1 MIPFST
7 RHRRHLTLALLG
19 ALAIAPAA
27 AFAQD
32 TTTSDASTTA
42 SGKRFAVVGGY
53 ALSEPTRNP
62 SIAGARSQVDGD
74 GAATL
79 SASYYIN
86 DNIAVEA
93 WGAADKFGHRVRT
106 DSGKVA
112 SVDAQPYALSGQ
124 YHFGGADKIVRP
136 FVGLG
141 YYESNYSGETAEPSG
156 AFAGQRVGIETA
168 KGAMATAG
176 VDLNINPTWF
186 ARADVRYL
194 QGKSDVR
201 LDGVDAGEAELNPV
215 VLGVGFGARF

>member
-1 MIPFST
+1 MI
-7 RHRRHLTLALLG
+7 RIRHLTLALLG
-19 ALAIAPAA
+19 TLAITPA

-32 TTTSDASTTA
+32 ASTDTA

-62 SIAGARSQVDGD
+62 EIDGARTQLDGD
-74 GAATL
+74 GAGTL

-93 WGAADKFGHRVRT
+93 WGAADKFSHRVR
-106 DSGKVA
+106 DGEGQKLG
-112 SVDAQPYALSGQ
+112 SVEAQPYAVSGQ
-124 YHFGGADKIVRP
+124 YHFRQADSTVRP

-141 YYESNYSGETAEPSG
+141 YYEQNFDGETAEPSG
-156 AFAGQRVGIETA
+156 ALAGQRIGVETA

-194 QGKSDVR
+194 QGDSDVK
-201 LDGVDAGEAELNPV
+201 LDGVKAGEAELDPV
-215 VLGVGFGARF
+215 IVGVGVGARF

>member
-1 MIPFST
+1 MI
-7 RHRRHLTLALLG
+7 RIRHLTLALLG
-19 ALAIAPAA
+19 TLAITPA

-32 TTTSDASTTA
+32 ASTDTA

-62 SIAGARSQVDGD
+62 EIDGARTQLDGD
-74 GAATL
+74 GAGTL

-93 WGAADKFGHRVRT
+93 WGAADKFSHRVR
-106 DSGKVA
+106 DGEGQKLG
-112 SVDAQPYALSGQ
+112 SVDAQPYAVSGQ
-124 YHFGGADKIVRP
+124 YHFRQADSTVRP

-141 YYESNYSGETAEPSG
+141 YYEQNFDGETAEPSG
-156 AFAGQRVGIETA
+156 ALAGQRIGVETA

-194 QGKSDVR
+194 QGDSDVK
-201 LDGVDAGEAELNPV
+201 LDGVKAGEAELDPV
-215 VLGVGFGARF
+215 ILGVGVGARF

>member
-1 MIPFST
+1 MI
-7 RHRRHLTLALLG
+7 RIRHLTLALLG
-19 ALAIAPAA
+19 TLAITPA

-32 TTTSDASTTA
+32 ASTDTA

-62 SIAGARSQVDGD
+62 EIDGARTQMDGD
-74 GAATL
+74 GAGTL

-93 WGAADKFGHRVRT
+93 WGAADKFSHRVR
-106 DSGKVA
+106 DGEGQKLG
-112 SVDAQPYALSGQ
+112 SVDAQPYAVSGQ
-124 YHFGGADKIVRP
+124 YHFRQADSTVRP

-141 YYESNYSGETAEPSG
+141 YYEQNFDGETAEPSG
-156 AFAGQRVGIETA
+156 ALAGQRIGVETA

-176 VDLNINPTWF
+176 VELNINPTWF

-194 QGKSDVR
+194 QGDSDVK
-201 LDGVDAGEAELNPV
+201 LGGVKAGEAELDPV
-215 VLGVGFGARF
+215 ILGVGVGARF

>member
-1 MIPFST
+1 MI
-7 RHRRHLTLALLG
+7 RIRHLTLALLG
-19 ALAIAPAA
+19 TLAITPA

-32 TTTSDASTTA
+32 ASTDTA

-62 SIAGARSQVDGD
+62 EIDGARTQLDGD
-74 GAATL
+74 GAGTL

-93 WGAADKFGHRVRT
+93 WGAADKFSHRVR
-106 DSGKVA
+106 DGEGQKLG
-112 SVDAQPYALSGQ
+112 SVDAQPYAVSGQ
-124 YHFGGADKIVRP
+124 YHFRQADSTVRP

-141 YYESNYSGETAEPSG
+141 YYEQNFDGETAEPSG
-156 AFAGQRVGIETA
+156 ALAGQRIGVETA
-168 KGAMATAG
+168 QGAMATAG

-194 QGKSDVR
+194 QGDSDVK
-201 LDGVDAGEAELNPV
+201 LDGVKAGEAELDPV
-215 VLGVGFGARF
+215 ILGVGVGARF

>member
-1 MIPFST
+1 MI
-7 RHRRHLTLALLG
+7 RIRHLTLALLG
-19 ALAIAPAA
+19 TLAITPA

-32 TTTSDASTTA
+32 ASTDTA

-62 SIAGARSQVDGD
+62 EIDGARTQLDGD
-74 GAATL
+74 GAGTL

-86 DNIAVEA
+86 DNVAVEA
-93 WGAADKFGHRVRT
+93 WGAADKFSHRVR
-106 DSGKVA
+106 DGEGQKLG
-112 SVDAQPYALSGQ
+112 SVDAQPYAVSGQ
-124 YHFGGADKIVRP
+124 YHFRQADSTVRP

-141 YYESNYSGETAEPSG
+141 YYEQNFDGETAEPSG
-156 AFAGQRVGIETA
+156 ALAGQRIGVETA

-194 QGKSDVR
+194 QGDSDVK
-201 LDGVDAGEAELNPV
+201 LDGVKAGEAELDPV
-215 VLGVGFGARF
+215 ILGVGVGARF

>member
-1 MIPFST
+1 MI
-7 RHRRHLTLALLG
+7 RIRHLTLALLG
-19 ALAIAPAA
+19 TLAITPA

-32 TTTSDASTTA
+32 ASTDTA

-62 SIAGARSQVDGD
+62 EIHRARTQMDGD
-74 GAATL
+74 GAGTL

-93 WGAADKFGHRVRT
+93 WGAADKFSHRVR
-106 DSGKVA
+106 DGEGQKLG
-112 SVDAQPYALSGQ
+112 SVDAQPYAVSGQ
-124 YHFGGADKIVRP
+124 YHFRQADSTVRP

-141 YYESNYSGETAEPSG
+141 YYEQNFDGETAEPSG
-156 AFAGQRVGIETA
+156 ALTGQRIGVETA

-176 VDLNINPTWF
+176 VDVNINPTWF

-194 QGKSDVR
+194 QGDSDVK
-201 LDGVDAGEAELNPV
+201 LDGVKAGEAELDPV
-215 VLGVGFGARF
+215 ILGVGVGARF

>member
-1 MIPFST
+1 MI
-7 RHRRHLTLALLG
+7 RIRHLTLALLG
-19 ALAIAPAA
+19 TLAITPA

-32 TTTSDASTTA
+32 ASTDTA

-62 SIAGARSQVDGD
+62 EIDGARTQLDGD
-74 GAATL
+74 GAGTL

-93 WGAADKFGHRVRT
+93 WGAADKFSHRVR
-106 DSGKVA
+106 DGEGRKLG
-112 SVDAQPYALSGQ
+112 SVEAQPYAVSGQ
-124 YHFGGADKIVRP
+124 YHFRQADSTVRP

-141 YYESNYSGETAEPSG
+141 YYEQNFDGETAEPSG
-156 AFAGQRVGIETA
+156 ALAGQRIGVETA

-194 QGKSDVR
+194 QGDSDVK
-201 LDGVDAGEAELNPV
+201 LDGVKAGEAELDPV
-215 VLGVGFGARF
+215 ILGVGVGARF

>member
-1 MIPFST
+1 MI
-7 RHRRHLTLALLG
+7 RIRHLTLALLG
-19 ALAIAPAA
+19 TLAITPA

-32 TTTSDASTTA
+32 ASTDTA

-62 SIAGARSQVDGD
+62 ELDGARTQLDGD
-74 GAATL
+74 GAGTL

-93 WGAADKFGHRVRT
+93 WGAADKFSHRVR
-106 DSGKVA
+106 DGEGQKLG
-112 SVDAQPYALSGQ
+112 SVEAQPYAVSGQ
-124 YHFGGADKIVRP
+124 YHFRQADSTVRP

-141 YYESNYSGETAEPSG
+141 YYEQNFDGETAEPSG
-156 AFAGQRVGIETA
+156 ALAGQRIGVETA

-194 QGKSDVR
+194 QGDSDVK
-201 LDGVDAGEAELNPV
+201 LDGVKAGEAELDPV
-215 VLGVGFGARF
+215 ILGVGVGARF

>member
-1 MIPFST
+1 MI
-7 RHRRHLTLALLG
+7 RIRHLTLALLG
-19 ALAIAPAA
+19 TLAITPA

-32 TTTSDASTTA
+32 ASTDTA

-62 SIAGARSQVDGD
+62 EIDGARTQLDGD
-74 GAATL
+74 GAGTL

-93 WGAADKFGHRVRT
+93 WGAADKFSHRVR
-106 DSGKVA
+106 DGEGQKLG
-112 SVDAQPYALSGQ
+112 SVEAQPYAVSGQ
-124 YHFGGADKIVRP
+124 YHFRQADSTVRP

-141 YYESNYSGETAEPSG
+141 YYEQNYDGETAEPSG
-156 AFAGQRVGIETA
+156 ALAGQRIGVETA

-176 VDLNINPTWF
+176 VDVNINPTWF

-194 QGKSDVR
+194 QGDSDVK
-201 LDGVDAGEAELNPV
+201 LDGVKAGEAELDPV
-215 VLGVGFGARF
+215 ILGVGVGARF

>member
-1 MIPFST
+1 MI
-7 RHRRHLTLALLG
+7 RIRHLTLALLG
-19 ALAIAPAA
+19 TLAITPA

-32 TTTSDASTTA
+32 ASTDTA

-62 SIAGARSQVDGD
+62 EIDGARTQLDGD
-74 GAATL
+74 GAGTL

-93 WGAADKFGHRVRT
+93 WGAADKFSHRVR
-106 DSGKVA
+106 DGEGRKLG
-112 SVDAQPYALSGQ
+112 SVEAQPYAVSGQ
-124 YHFGGADKIVRP
+124 YHFRQADSTVRP

-141 YYESNYSGETAEPSG
+141 YYEQNFDGETAEPSG
-156 AFAGQRVGIETA
+156 ALAGQRIGVETA

-176 VDLNINPTWF
+176 VDVNINPTWF

-194 QGKSDVR
+194 QGDSDVK
-201 LDGVDAGEAELNPV
+201 LDGVKAGEAELDPV
-215 VLGVGFGARF
+215 ILGVGVGARF

>member
-1 MIPFST
+1 MI
-7 RHRRHLTLALLG
+7 RIRHLTLALLG
-19 ALAIAPAA
+19 TLAITPA

-32 TTTSDASTTA
+32 ASTDTA

-62 SIAGARSQVDGD
+62 EIDGARTQLDGD
-74 GAATL
+74 GAGTL

-93 WGAADKFGHRVRT
+93 WGAADKFSHRVR
-106 DSGKVA
+106 DGEGQKLG
-112 SVDAQPYALSGQ
+112 SVDAQPYAVSGQ
-124 YHFGGADKIVRP
+124 YHFRQADSTVRP

-141 YYESNYSGETAEPSG
+141 YYEQNFDGETAEPSG
-156 AFAGQRVGIETA
+156 ALAGQRIGVETA

-176 VDLNINPTWF
+176 VDVNINPTWF

-194 QGKSDVR
+194 QGDSDVK
-201 LDGVDAGEAELNPV
+201 LDGVKAGEAELDPV
-215 VLGVGFGARF
+215 IVGVGVGARF